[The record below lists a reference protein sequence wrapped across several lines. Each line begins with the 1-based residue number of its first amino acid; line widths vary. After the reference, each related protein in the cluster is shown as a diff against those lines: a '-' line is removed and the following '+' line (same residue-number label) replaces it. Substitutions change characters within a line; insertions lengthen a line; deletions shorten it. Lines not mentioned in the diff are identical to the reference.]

1 MQKLINIE
9 QNHINNQLIQ
19 TVNARELHSF
29 LDVGKDFT
37 SWIKERIKQYD
48 FIENQ
53 DYVIHEVLSSPKSG
67 SAKSRQQ
74 MLTEYC
80 ISLDMA
86 KELSMVERN
95 EKGKQARRYF
105 IECEKRATEN
115 QPLLPQTLPEALR
128 LAADLAEQKQRLE
141 TENNGLKNLF
151 KEGMTAIQF
160 CKMLNGVNVNQISH
174 FLNSKNWLYNE
185 SKSGNNLRWRATS
198 YARDKYLT
206 EKQGQYSPHG
216 EQPFIT
222 YQPVLLKKGAQRL
235 YQMYLQNEIP
245 MKKTWNGLHT
255 HDKSLRIAA

>member
-1 MQKLINIE
+1 MQIIINIE
-9 QNHINNQLIQ
+9 QHHIDNELIQ
-19 TVNARELHSF
+19 TVNARELHEF
-29 LDVGKDFT
+29 LESKQDFST
-37 SWIKERIKQYD
+37 WIKKRISDYE

-53 DYVIHEVLSSPKSG
+53 DFIKLHKKMELSKTG
-67 SAKSRQQ
+67 QVA
-74 MLTEYC
+74 TEYH

-216 EQPFIT
+216 EEPFIT